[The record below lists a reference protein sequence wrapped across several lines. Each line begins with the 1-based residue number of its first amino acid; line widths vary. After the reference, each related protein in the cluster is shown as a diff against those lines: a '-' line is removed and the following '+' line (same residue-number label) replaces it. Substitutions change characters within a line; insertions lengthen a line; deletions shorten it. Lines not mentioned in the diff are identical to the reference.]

1 MTELPNPT
9 TNAASQS
16 GGKLLR
22 STGTVGAWTL
32 LSRILGLVRDV
43 VFARVFG
50 ASLVMDAFFVAFR
63 IPNIFRR
70 FFAEGAFSQAFV
82 PVFAEYDQSRD
93 HAEVRE
99 LVSRTA
105 GTLGVILSLLAA
117 VGAIA
122 APVFIGIFAPGFVAE
137 ATGSEADRFALAV
150 DMLRW
155 TFPYLLFVSMAALAG
170 GVLNTYHRYVAAAF
184 SPVLLNVVLIVFA
197 VWIAP
202 YYARP
207 GMALAAGVFAA
218 GVVQLLCMLPSLAR
232 IRLLPL
238 PKWGGQHPG
247 VRKIL
252 KLMVPGLFGSS
263 VAQISILL
271 DTLIASFLV
280 TGSISWL
287 YYSDRIMEFPLGV
300 FGIALATIMLPNLSR
315 QHAVRAADEFGKT
328 LDWAMRLVILIVTPA
343 TLGLML
349 LAGPMLT
356 TLFYGGEFTARDVEQ
371 STYSLVAY
379 SAGLMGFTM
388 VKVLAPG
395 YFARQNTATPVR
407 IGLIA
412 LGSTMALNILVV
424 VPWALSGGEAP
435 HAGLAAFTSL
445 GSFINAGLLYRG
457 LRRTGVLTPSPGW
470 GRFLLRV
477 TVATGVMA
485 TLLLVF
491 APPTSAW
498 LDAGLWSRCLWLA
511 AAVGGG
517 VLAYGSVLLVLG
529 FRPADLRMQ
538 SANN

>member
-1 MTELPNPT
+1 MSELPESPAR
-9 TNAASQS
+9 AAGRR
-16 GGKLLR
+16 GGGLLR

-32 LSRILGLVRDV
+32 MSRILGLVRDV

-50 ASLVMDAFFVAFR
+50 ASFVMDAFFVAFR

-70 FFAEGAFSQAFV
+70 FFAEGSFSQAFV
-82 PVFAEYDQSRD
+82 PVFAEYDHSRE

-105 GTLGVILSLLAA
+105 GTLGGILSLLAA
-117 VGAIA
+117 AGAIA

-137 ATGSEADRFALAV
+137 NVAGEADRYALAV

-155 TFPYLLFVSMAALAG
+155 TFPYLLFVSLAALAG

-184 SPVLLNVVLIVFA
+184 SPVLLNVVLIAFA
-197 VWIAP
+197 VWVAP
-202 YYARP
+202 HYARP

-238 PKWGGQHPG
+238 PRWGPRHPG
-247 VRKIL
+247 VRQIL

-300 FGIALATIMLPNLSR
+300 FGIALATVMLPNLSR
-315 QHAVRAADEFGKT
+315 QHAAKAANEFSRT
-328 LDWAMRLVILIVTPA
+328 LDWAMRLVVLIVTPA

-349 LAGPMLT
+349 LSGPLLT
-356 TLFYGGEFTARDVEQ
+356 TLFFGGKFSAGDVEQ

-412 LGSTMALNILVV
+412 LGSTITVNVLLV
-424 VPWALSGGEAP
+424 VPWALSGGASP
-435 HAGLAAFTSL
+435 HAGLAASTSL

-457 LRRTGVLTPSPGW
+457 LRRAGVVAHATGWSG
-470 GRFLLRV
+470 FLLRV
-477 TVATGVMA
+477 VVAAGLMSVV
-485 TLLLVF
+485 LVVLS
-491 APPTSAW
+491 PPTSAW
-498 LDAGLWSRCLWLA
+498 LAASLVSRYLWLA
-511 AAVGGG
+511 AAVVGG
-517 VLAYGSVLLVLG
+517 VVIYSGALLALG
-529 FRPADLRMQ
+529 LRPADIRLQR
-538 SANN
+538 ANN

>member
-1 MTELPNPT
+1 
-9 TNAASQS
+9 
-16 GGKLLR
+16 
-22 STGTVGAWTL
+22 
-32 LSRILGLVRDV
+32 
-43 VFARVFG
+43 
-50 ASLVMDAFFVAFR
+50 MDAFFVAFR

-70 FFAEGAFSQAFV
+70 FFAEGSFSQAFV

-105 GTLGVILSLLAA
+105 GTLGVMLSVLAA
-117 VGAIA
+117 LGAIA
-122 APVFIGIFAPGFVAE
+122 APVFIGVFAPGFANG
-137 ATGSEADRFALAV
+137 TSGADAGRFALAV

-155 TFPYLLFVSMAALAG
+155 TFPYLLFVSLAALAG

-184 SPVLLNVVLIVFA
+184 SPVMLNVVLIIFA
-197 VWIAP
+197 VWVAP
-202 YYARP
+202 LYARP

-238 PKWGGQHPG
+238 PRWGWTHPG

-300 FGIALATIMLPNLSR
+300 FGIALATVMLPNLSR
-315 QHAVRAADEFGKT
+315 QHAARATEDFGNT
-328 LDWAMRLVILIVTPA
+328 LDWALRLVILIVTPA

-349 LAGPMLT
+349 LSGPLLA
-356 TLFYGGEFTARDVEQ
+356 TLFYGGEFGIQDVEQ
-371 STYSLVAY
+371 SSYSLIAY

-395 YFARQNTATPVR
+395 YFARQDTGTPVR
-407 IGLIA
+407 VGLIA
-412 LGSTMALNILVV
+412 LGSTMVLNLLRV
-424 VPWALSGGEAP
+424 VPWALAGWSG
-435 HAGLAAFTSL
+435 
-445 GSFINAGLLYRG
+445 
-457 LRRTGVLTPSPGW
+457 W
-470 GRFLLRV
+470 
-477 TVATGVMA
+477 
-485 TLLLVF
+485 
-491 APPTSAW
+491 
-498 LDAGLWSRCLWLA
+498 
-511 AAVGGG
+511 
-517 VLAYGSVLLVLG
+517 
-529 FRPADLRMQ
+529 
-538 SANN
+538 